1 MHKYKK
7 LIVNSGIFTVANFGS
22 RLINFLFVPLYTF
35 WLTTEEY
42 GAIDTILATISLLI
56 PLISLSLA
64 DCVMRFVMEDFKKK
78 KVLLSNAF
86 ITVFV
91 IMGLFGL
98 SYFPFQEIE
107 IFSRYW
113 IQFYLLLIMQTVNTI
128 ASQYVRGIG
137 KVATF
142 ALNGVINTF
151 FQIAFN
157 IWFIAG
163 LNWGIGGYLLGM
175 NLSFI
180 ICNFYL
186 GIKSDILK
194 NISWKNFDFKYLK
207 TMLRFSLP
215 LVPTAMMW
223 WVMNSADRYIIL
235 GVLGLSAT
243 GIYAVASKIPHIIN
257 MLFSIFQQAWQLSA
271 IEESKAED
279 QTRFYSL
286 IYNSLFEVLTIGTSF
301 FLLFQKQFV
310 QVFLEQSY
318 HQAWRYIPFLFM
330 AAIFSSLAGFLGTN
344 YVVAQETKG
353 AFKTAL
359 TAAVIN
365 LVLNAALTPF
375 WGMYGTSFSTMLS
388 FFILWIYRLRDT
400 HKYVEIK
407 HSIKSSIITLIL
419 LYTQLISVLME
430 SRVRVG
436 LLVLL
441 VLILKSEIS
450 KFVVRYIITKT
461 RR

>member
-1 MHKYKK
+1 MNKYKK

-151 FQIAFN
+151 FQIGFN

-310 QVFLEQSY
+310 QVFLEQS
-318 HQAWRYIPFLFM
+318 
-330 AAIFSSLAGFLGTN
+330 
-344 YVVAQETKG
+344 
-353 AFKTAL
+353 
-359 TAAVIN
+359 
-365 LVLNAALTPF
+365 
-375 WGMYGTSFSTMLS
+375 
-388 FFILWIYRLRDT
+388 
-400 HKYVEIK
+400 
-407 HSIKSSIITLIL
+407 
-419 LYTQLISVLME
+419 
-430 SRVRVG
+430 
-436 LLVLL
+436 
-441 VLILKSEIS
+441 
-450 KFVVRYIITKT
+450 
-461 RR
+461 